1 MITVRLQM
9 LRQTKGSHQTQ
20 DRLAV
25 GMVDDPT
32 LQVMIL
38 CDTTIHTAIHTMTH
52 ETALNCFLHLPLRRR
67 PWGRAG
73 SSRLGRCA
81 VMATEAA
88 AVQ

>member
-38 CDTTIHTAIHTMTH
+38 CDTTIHTAIHTMT
-52 ETALNCFLHLPLRRR
+52 LSMRPLSIASYIC
-67 PWGRAG
+67 PCAADLGVG
-73 SSRLGRCA
+73 LGRHGWGGA
-81 VMATEAA
+81 R
-88 AVQ
+88 